1 MRAAFPTILYLSMK
15 SGRSLIVL
23 ALAAAVAVG
32 GGYAWFAPERA
43 PGVSFT
49 TLEHGVV
56 TPEALRGKVVLVNF
70 WATTCSVC
78 VKEMPSI
85 ATLHEKFASRGLETV
100 AVAMSYDPPNRVVE
114 YQRAAR
120 LPFKV
125 AIDPNGEVARRF
137 DDVTLT
143 PTTVLI
149 DRRGRVMKRYVGEP
163 DFAEVER
170 LIERAL
176 AG

>member
-1 MRAAFPTILYLSMK
+1 LTIVFLLLK
-15 SGRSLIVL
+15 SGRPLIVL

-43 PGVSFT
+43 PAVSFT

-70 WATTCSVC
+70 WATTCTVC
-78 VKEMPSI
+78 LKEMPGI
-85 ATLHEKFASRGLETV
+85 VALHEKYAPRGLETV
-100 AVAMSYDPPNRVVE
+100 AVAMPYDPPNRVVE
-114 YQRAAR
+114 YQRDKR

-137 DDVTLT
+137 DGVTFT

-149 DRRGRVMKRYVGEP
+149 DRNGRVLKRYVGEP
-163 DFAEVER
+163 DFADVEKR
-170 LIERAL
+170 VEGAL
-176 AG
+176 EG